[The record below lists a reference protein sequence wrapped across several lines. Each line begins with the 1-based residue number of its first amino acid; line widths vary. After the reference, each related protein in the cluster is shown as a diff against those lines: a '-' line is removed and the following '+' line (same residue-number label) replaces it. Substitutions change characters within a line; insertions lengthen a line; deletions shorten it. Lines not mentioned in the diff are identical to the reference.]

1 MKPSEV
7 MISDKNY
14 FAWPYEEQTQIKHR
28 VLEAYSKVYMSKLGA
43 NTDTLFVDCHGGCG
57 VYIDDKKNLNSGSSI
72 RVYQAC
78 EQVFSKRRTNNY
90 IAKNSVM
97 KKV

>member
-1 MKPSEV
+1 MKNRLRLSIE
-7 MISDKNY
+7 
-14 FAWPYEEQTQIKHR
+14 FWKHI
-28 VLEAYSKVYMSKLGA
+28 LKFICQNWGA

-78 EQVFSKRRTNNY
+78 EQVFSKRRTKNY